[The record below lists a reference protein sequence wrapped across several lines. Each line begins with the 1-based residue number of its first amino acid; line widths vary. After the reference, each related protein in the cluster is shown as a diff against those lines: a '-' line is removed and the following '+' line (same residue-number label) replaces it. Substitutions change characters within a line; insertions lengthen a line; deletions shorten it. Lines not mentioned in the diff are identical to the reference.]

1 MTYFYPNGDAKV
13 IMKISDEDVLV
24 NPTVENKNLN
34 PSVHY
39 DYPNLDK
46 ERIKKMLN
54 EAEELH
60 DINCS
65 NRCSYCDM
73 SINVYGEYRCV
84 SGLFIE
90 RLKRII
96 SE

>member
-1 MTYFYPNGDAKV
+1 MAYF
-13 IMKISDEDVLV
+13 
-24 NPTVENKNLN
+24 
-34 PSVHY
+34 
-39 DYPNLDK
+39 YPNLDK

-65 NRCSYCDM
+65 NKCSYCDM
-73 SINVYGEYRCV
+73 SINVYGAYRCA